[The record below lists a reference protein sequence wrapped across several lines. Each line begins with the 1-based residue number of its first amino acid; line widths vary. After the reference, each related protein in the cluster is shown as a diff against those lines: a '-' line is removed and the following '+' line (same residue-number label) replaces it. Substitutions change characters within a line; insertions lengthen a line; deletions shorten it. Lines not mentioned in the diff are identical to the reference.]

1 MEERLVRDKATG
13 LNTTGLRIW
22 GMVFLVLAA
31 AGKALLQNRLLDM
44 NGTTDLI
51 TALNSQGGMIIATV
65 ALMLQAVEGCA
76 IPVFAFLAVEGVL
89 HTSDFIK
96 YLLRVCGLALLTEL
110 PYNFAMSGKLIDLSD
125 RNPVFAVALAL
136 ILIYF
141 FKRFEGKGLAKGA
154 IKVLLTVA
162 AFFWATMLRIQHGA
176 AFAVLVA
183 VLWTFR
189 KKPNVRNLMGGCAM
203 MMCSLI
209 SPFYLA
215 APMGFLILHFYNGE
229 KGPSKQEVHYL
240 VYPAALLA
248 IGLIGYFVL

>member
-1 MEERLVRDKATG
+1 MEERLVREKATG
-13 LNTTGLRIW
+13 LNTTCLRTW

-51 TALNSQGGMIIATV
+51 AALNSQGGMVIATV

-76 IPVFAFLAVEGVL
+76 IPVFAFLAVEGVQ
-89 HTSDFIK
+89 HTSDFGK
-96 YLLRVCGLALLTEL
+96 YLLRVGGLALLTEL
-110 PYNFAMSGKLIDLSD
+110 PYNLAMSGKLIDLSD
-125 RNPVFAVALAL
+125 RNPVFSVALAL

-141 FKRFEGKGLAKGA
+141 YKRYEAKSFTNAA
-154 IKVLLTVA
+154 IKVLVTVA
-162 AFFWATMLRIQHGA
+162 AFVWAMMLRIQHGA
-176 AFAVLVA
+176 AFVVLVA
-183 VLWTFR
+183 VLWIFR
-189 KKPNVRNLMGGCAM
+189 KKPNVRNLMGGSAM
-203 MMCSLI
+203 MLCSLI

-229 KGPSKQEVHYL
+229 KGPSSREVHYL

-248 IGLIGYFVL
+248 IGLIGSFL